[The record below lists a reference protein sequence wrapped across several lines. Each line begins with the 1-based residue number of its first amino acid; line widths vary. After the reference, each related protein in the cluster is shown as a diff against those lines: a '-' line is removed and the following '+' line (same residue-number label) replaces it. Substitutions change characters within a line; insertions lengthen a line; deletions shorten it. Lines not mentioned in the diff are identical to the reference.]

1 MASKIASKSG
11 LAVVLSRLSVF
22 QRPKVRVEQYPTDSE
37 IAAEVLW
44 SAFMKGDIDNLVVAD
59 LGCGTGILGIGAL
72 LLGANKVYLID
83 IDQNA
88 LETAKNNLLYLK
100 SEGYLEDITKE
111 RDFVLKCIDIEDA
124 AGFIGSEISKGR
136 LSKIDTVLQNPPFGT
151 RMKHIDKVFLEVAM
165 NLAGVV
171 YTFHKSS
178 TENFVKAFCND
189 SKVRVTNMWKFD
201 FPLKKS
207 LEHHRKKI
215 QKIKVSCFR
224 IEKPGNEN

>member
-1 MASKIASKSG
+1 MTSKIASKSG

-44 SAFMKGDIDNLVVAD
+44 SAFMKGDMDNKVIAD
-59 LGCGTGILGIGAL
+59 LGCGTGILGIGAI
-72 LLGANKVYLID
+72 LLGAKKVFLID
-83 IDQNA
+83 IDKEA
-88 LETAKNNLLYLK
+88 LQIAKNNILYME
-100 SEGYLEDITKE
+100 SEGYLENIKE
-111 RDFVLKCIDIEDA
+111 GRDFVLKCTDIEDA
-124 AGFIGSEISKGR
+124 EGFIEKEITEGN

-151 RMKHIDKVFLEVAM
+151 RIKHMDRVFLEAAT
-165 NLAGVV
+165 NLARVT

-178 TENFVKAFCND
+178 TENFVKAFCD
-189 SKVRVTNMWKFD
+189 DAKVRITDIWRFD

-215 QKIKVSCFR
+215 QKIEVSCFR
-224 IEKPGNEN
+224 LEKA

>member
-1 MASKIASKSG
+1 MAAKIASKSG

-44 SAFMKGDIDNLVVAD
+44 SAFMKGDIDNMVIAD

-72 LLGANKVYLID
+72 LLGAKKVYFLD

-88 LETAKNNLLYLK
+88 LETSKNNILYLK
-100 SEGYLEDITKE
+100 SEGYFGNITKE
-111 RDFVLKCIDIEDA
+111 RDFVLKCIDIKEA
-124 AGFIGSEISKGR
+124 SGFIENEMSGGR
-136 LSKIDTVLQNPPFGT
+136 LSKINTVLQNPPFGT
-151 RMKHIDKVFLEVAM
+151 RIKHIDKAFLEVAM
-165 NLAGVV
+165 NLAGII

-178 TENFVKAFCND
+178 TENFVKALCHT
-189 SKVRVTNMWKFD
+189 SKVRITDILRFD

-207 LEHHRKKI
+207 IEHHRKKI

-224 IEKPGNEN
+224 IEKP

>member
-1 MASKIASKSG
+1 MAAKIASKSG

-44 SAFMKGDIDNLVVAD
+44 SAFMKGDIDQRSIAD

-72 LLGANKVYLID
+72 LLGAKKVYFLD
-83 IDQNA
+83 LDQNA
-88 LETAKNNLLYLK
+88 LETAKNNILYLK
-100 SEGYLEDITKE
+100 SEGYLENITKG
-111 RDFVLKCIDIEDA
+111 RDFVLKCIDIKDA
-124 AGFIGSEISKGR
+124 AGFIENEISKGR
-136 LSKIDTVLQNPPFGT
+136 LSRVDTILQNPPFGT

-178 TENFVKAFCND
+178 TENFVKSLCN
-189 SKVRVTNMWKFD
+189 SLKVRITEILRFD

-224 IEKPGNEN
+224 IENP